1 MRYLVIL
8 PMGLFALVGMLL
20 IRHWRQ
26 IAAALHDYFSATDD
40 LWSWTTQDGRTFES
54 VDIES
59 INGEEVIFAHRSG
72 RARLLISELSE
83 ESRQNLFRS
92 KLWLSRASQVPA
104 EKKLKA
110 A

>member
-1 MRYLVIL
+1 MLYLVIL

-20 IRHWRQ
+20 IRHRRQ
-26 IAAALHDYFSATDD
+26 IAITLRDYFSATDD

-54 VDIES
+54 VVPES
-59 INGEEVIFAHRSG
+59 TDGQAVIVAHRSG

-92 KLWLSRASQVPA
+92 KLWLSRVPQESA
-104 EKKLKA
+104 QKKLKA